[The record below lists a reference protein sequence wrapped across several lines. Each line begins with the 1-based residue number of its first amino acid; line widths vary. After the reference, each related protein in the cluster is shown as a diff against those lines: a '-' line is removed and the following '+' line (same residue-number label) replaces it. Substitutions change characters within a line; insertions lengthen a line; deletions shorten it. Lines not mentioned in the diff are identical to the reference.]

1 MVRDRGLEALVG
13 DDLGPL
19 PGLTGK
25 PMFGGWAWL
34 LDGHLLCASRV
45 ASLLVRL
52 GKGQDGWA
60 TALPGIEPMEM
71 NGRPM
76 SGWVRC
82 GPEAYGDDALR
93 RKLLAQAVG
102 FVRALPSPSEPRTK

>member
-1 MVRDRGLEALVG
+1 MARDRGLEALIT

-25 PMFGGWAWL
+25 AMFGGWAWL

-52 GKGQDGWA
+52 GKGHDAWA
-60 TALPGIEPMEM
+60 TGLPGIEPMVM

-82 GPEAYGDDALR
+82 DPDAYGDDPLR
-93 RKLLAQAVG
+93 RKLLAQAVAL
-102 FVRALPSPSEPRTK
+102 VRSLPPK